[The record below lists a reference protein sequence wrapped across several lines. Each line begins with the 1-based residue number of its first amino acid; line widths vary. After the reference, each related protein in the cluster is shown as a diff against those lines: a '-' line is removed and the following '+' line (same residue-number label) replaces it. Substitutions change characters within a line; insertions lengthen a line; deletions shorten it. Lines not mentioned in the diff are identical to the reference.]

1 MVFSIEIV
9 RIKVKNSYVKV
20 TLDIN
25 FCQKYKMFQ
34 IYKFI
39 VKCKWFLKLSLHRFP
54 ENNTTTAKMLQLI
67 SILTALSLVSASR
80 DYYSNLNA
88 DFESSSSTAY
98 FIEEP
103 ENVTT
108 RVGERVL
115 LGCRVANVNSNA
127 SVQWTRDDFGL
138 GTKELMAVWP
148 NMRIIL
154 HSRSAGPPPS
164 RARLMISPAAS

>member
-1 MVFSIEIV
+1 
-9 RIKVKNSYVKV
+9 
-20 TLDIN
+20 
-25 FCQKYKMFQ
+25 
-34 IYKFI
+34 
-39 VKCKWFLKLSLHRFP
+39 
-54 ENNTTTAKMLQLI
+54 MLQLI

-148 NMRIIL
+148 NMRIIDSNPESKFFL
-154 HSRSAGPPPS
+154 FH
-164 RARLMISPAAS
+164 LLEHF

>member
-54 ENNTTTAKMLQLI
+54 ENNTTSAHFYTHGSEFSIGFTGLLQQPERRFWIVLI
-67 SILTALSLVSASR
+67 DGLLHRGA
-80 DYYSNLNA
+80 
-88 DFESSSSTAY
+88 
-98 FIEEP
+98 
-103 ENVTT
+103 
-108 RVGERVL
+108 GERH
-115 LGCRVANVNSNA
+115 
-127 SVQWTRDDFGL
+127 D
-138 GTKELMAVWP
+138 
-148 NMRIIL
+148 
-154 HSRSAGPPPS
+154 SRRRESPS
-164 RARLMISPAAS
+164 RLSGRERELQRISSMDQGRFRSGYERTDGGLAEHADHRFQSWK